1 MSLYMY
7 SLIVDLPMQQAN
19 FSFSGAFTPLSK
31 LIVCVV
37 MLRGRHRGLPVAIDR
52 AVLLPSEYKK
62 KDVNGIDDTADIIA
76 QAGFKQFTPQA
87 QAQTMN
93 EKGPFIGNDPVIDDA
108 HQTERGPNVENVP
121 SVEKAPHTENG
132 LA

>member
-1 MSLYMY
+1 
-7 SLIVDLPMQQAN
+7 MQQAN

-62 KDVNGIDDTADIIA
+62 KDGNGVDDTTDIIA
-76 QAGFKQFTPQA
+76 QAGFKPSTQQT

-93 EKGPFIGNDPVIDDA
+93 EKGPFRGNDPIIDVA
-108 HQTERGPNVENVP
+108 TQNERGPIDENVP
-121 SVEKAPHTENG
+121 DEKVPHTENG